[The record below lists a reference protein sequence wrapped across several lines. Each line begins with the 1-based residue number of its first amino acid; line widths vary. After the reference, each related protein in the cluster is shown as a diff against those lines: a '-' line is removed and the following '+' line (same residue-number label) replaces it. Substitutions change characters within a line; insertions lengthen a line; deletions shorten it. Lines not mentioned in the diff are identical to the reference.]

1 MESTDISKKDNPDFL
16 RVTLKIRKLSTYD
29 MMTLYYC
36 TKTTIYVLKLII
48 KINTPNILVIYNML
62 GA

>member
-1 MESTDISKKDNPDFL
+1 MESDISKKDNPDFL

-36 TKTTIYVLKLII
+36 TKNDHLCFKTHY
-48 KINTPNILVIYNML
+48 
-62 GA
+62 